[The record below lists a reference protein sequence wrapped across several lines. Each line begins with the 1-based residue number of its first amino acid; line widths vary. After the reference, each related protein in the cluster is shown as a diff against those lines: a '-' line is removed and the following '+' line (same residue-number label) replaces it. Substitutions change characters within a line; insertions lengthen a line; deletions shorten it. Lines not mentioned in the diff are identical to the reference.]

1 MQVGQSTPPFGTA
14 EDGVRALVMC
24 GRDEPANGNLPRAEA
39 LQGQIEQQRVNLRAQ
54 QLLRDLRRDAIVE
67 YR

>member
-1 MQVGQSTPPFGTA
+1 
-14 EDGVRALVMC
+14 VMC